1 MHLHIDESMEAV
13 VCLRDGRV
21 FNVRGPP
28 VINGVPVL
36 RELGHWPREVELIL
50 KLLID
55 HTFLSKGYLSGV
67 ILTLSVDKSVKVFVG
82 LRLLNPMVLILSS
95 VEV

>member
-1 MHLHIDESMEAV
+1 MKAV

-36 RELGHWPREVELIL
+36 RELGHRPREVELIL
-50 KLLID
+50 ELLIN
-55 HTFLSKGYLSGV
+55 HTFLSKGDLSWV
-67 ILTLSVDKSVKVFVG
+67 ILALSVVKSVKVLVG
-82 LRLLNPMVLILSS
+82 L
-95 VEV
+95 